1 MIGQKYEIF
10 WHNRCRIALFSKK
23 IKQRKVFKN
32 IKRSV
37 YLVEMTLC
45 GVRISKNN
53 IIKIPLLLFVSNNYL
68 NLFKNHTAKVLVL
81 Q

>member
-1 MIGQKYEIF
+1 MKYFGITDAELLCF
-10 WHNRCRIALFSKK
+10 QKK

-32 IKRSV
+32 IKCSV
-37 YLVEMTLC
+37 CLVEMTLC